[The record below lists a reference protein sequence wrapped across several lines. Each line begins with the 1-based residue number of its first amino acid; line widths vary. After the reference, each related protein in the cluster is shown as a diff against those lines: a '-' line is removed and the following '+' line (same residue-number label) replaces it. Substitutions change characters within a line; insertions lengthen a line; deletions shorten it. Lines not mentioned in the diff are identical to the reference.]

1 MPSFTV
7 ESSKPPI
14 TLTSARGITITVDRS
29 VTTSSGGGSGTVT
42 DVTATSPVVVS
53 GVSTVAP
60 VISIAAATTSAA
72 GSMSSAD
79 KLKLDGIGA
88 GATVTGV
95 TGTLPIS
102 SSGGAAPVISIA
114 AATTSA
120 AGSMSSANVTLLNT
134 LNDGFKVISKTT
146 FGSPTASVDVNPAG
160 YTAVKIVVLGKGD
173 NAASSIGVRM
183 RINGS
188 TAAEYLINNS
198 TTPQTSF
205 NNNGSLPGSLTN
217 SDRQGYWECD
227 LAVGGTSKYTAGL
240 QRGAHILSN
249 ATAGV
254 APTSNSLFFT
264 GVTTSITS
272 ITVFPSAGNFD
283 TGSQVTVLGL
293 T

>member
-1 MPSFTV
+1 MTTV
-7 ESSKPPI
+7 TLASSKPPI
-14 TLTSARGITITVDRS
+14 TLTSDRGITITIDRS
-29 VTTSSGGGSGTVT
+29 VSTSSGGGSGTVT
-42 DVTATSPVVVS
+42 SVTGSAPVVITGTATVTPNVTITA
-53 GVSTVAP
+53 VSTVAEG
-60 VISIAAATTSAA
+60 V
-72 GSMSSAD
+72 MSSAD
-79 KLKLDGIGA
+79 KVKLDGVGT

-95 TGTLPIS
+95 TGTAPIA

-173 NAASSIGVRM
+173 NAATSVGVRM

-217 SDRQGYWECD
+217 TDRQGYWECD
-227 LAVGGTSKYTAGL
+227 FAVGGTSKYTAGL

>member
-1 MPSFTV
+1 MTTV
-7 ESSKPPI
+7 TLASSKPPI
-14 TLTSARGITITVDRS
+14 TLTSGRGITITIDRS
-29 VTTSSGGGSGTVT
+29 VSTSSGGGSGTVT
-42 DVTATSPVVVS
+42 SVTGSAPVVITGTATVTPNVTVTA
-53 GVSTVAP
+53 VSTVADG
-60 VISIAAATTSAA
+60 V
-72 GSMSSAD
+72 MSSAD
-79 KLKLDGIGA
+79 KVKLDGIGT

-120 AGSMSSANVTLLNT
+120 AGSMSSADKTLLNT
-134 LNDGFKVISKTT
+134 LNDGYKVISKTT

-173 NAASSIGVRM
+173 NAATSVGVRM
-183 RINGS
+183 RINNS
-188 TAAEYLINNS
+188 SAAEYLINNT
-198 TTPQTSF
+198 TTPQSSF
-205 NNNGSLPGSLTN
+205 NNNGNLPGSLTN

-240 QRGAHILSN
+240 QRGASMLS
-249 ATAGV
+249 TGTTGI
-254 APTSNSLFFT
+254 APTSNALFFT

>member
-79 KLKLDGIGA
+79 KLKLDGVGA

-173 NAASSIGVRM
+173 NAASSVGVRM

-227 LAVGGTSKYTAGL
+227 LAVGGSAKYTAGL

-264 GVTTSITS
+264 GIGAAITS